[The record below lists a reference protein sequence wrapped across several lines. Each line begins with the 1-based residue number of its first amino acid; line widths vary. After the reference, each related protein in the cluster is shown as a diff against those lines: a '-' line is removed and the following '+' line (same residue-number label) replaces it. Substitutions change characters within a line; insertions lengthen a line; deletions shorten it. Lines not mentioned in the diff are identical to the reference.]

1 MDFLLK
7 IPCIVIHRQI
17 DVEREPTIRELER
30 KLGRELQVLEG
41 VRGDTLIEQGFPR
54 KHPIERK
61 PTSAG
66 NIGCTASHLQ
76 ILQNILS
83 GDHKAVCIFEDDA
96 EYVSDFSSYVSQIPD
111 DWDICFL
118 GVNEIVEGEPVSD
131 TVVQVRRFWGTHA
144 VILREKAMRSIQEMY
159 FQSLKDDY
167 ALPADWLY
175 SYAIQRFHLKA
186 YAPKKAHIRQKPGFV
201 STISG
206 NIRR

>member
-30 KLGRELQVLEG
+30 RLGRELQILEG
-41 VRGDTLIEQGFPR
+41 VRGDTLIEKGFPR
-54 KHPIERK
+54 KHPIERI

-66 NIGCTASHLQ
+66 NIGCTASHVQ
-76 ILQNILS
+76 ILQNVLAGEYKS
-83 GDHKAVCIFEDDA
+83 VCIFEDDA
-96 EYVSDFSSYVSQIPD
+96 EYISDFTSYFSQIPD

-118 GVNEIVEGEPVSD
+118 GVNEIVDGDPVSD
-131 TVVQVRRFWGTHA
+131 TVVKVRRFWGTHA
-144 VILREKAMRSIQEMY
+144 VILKEKAMMAIQDMY
-159 FQSLKDDY
+159 FQSLKDEY

-175 SYAIQRFHLKA
+175 SYAIQRSGLNA
-186 YAPKKAHIRQKPGFV
+186 YAPKNAHIRQKPGFV

-206 NIRR
+206 NIRY

>member
-17 DVEREPTIRELER
+17 DVEREPTIRELE
-30 KLGRELQVLEG
+30 KNLGRELQILEG
-41 VRGDTLIEQGFPR
+41 VNGNTLIEKGFPR

-61 PTSAG
+61 PTTAG
-66 NIGCTASHLQ
+66 NIGCTASHVQ
-76 ILQNILS
+76 ILQNILA
-83 GDHKAVCIFEDDA
+83 GEHKTVCIFEDDA
-96 EYVSDFSSYVSQIPD
+96 EFVSDFSSYLSQIPEN
-111 DWDICFL
+111 WDICFL
-118 GVNEIVEGEPVSD
+118 GVNEIVEGEPVSESIMK
-131 TVVQVRRFWGTHA
+131 VRRFWGTHA
-144 VILREKAMRSIQEMY
+144 VILREKSMRAIQEMY

-175 SYAIQRFHLKA
+175 SYAIQRSGLNA
-186 YAPKKAHIRQKPGFV
+186 YAPKNAHIRQKPGFI

>member
-41 VRGDTLIEQGFPR
+41 VRGDTMIEQGFPR